1 MWERE
6 RKVVPLPFGQ
16 WGIFSFLFV
25 ALPCPTLCKESG
37 AHSQVGK
44 LKGSILQVW
53 TAQMGKSIQKHRE
66 RRENIWKKKTT
77 TIKGFLASQTYISG
91 LFEDIS
97 TFTCKTRPKHKFN
110 SGLTI
115 NIKEKSRRCELY
127 VDRAQTLW
135 PAVFSISWLSWE
147 EDVEDFRY

>member
-1 MWERE
+1 MNRADGEKHTETQRKERE
-6 RKVVPLPFGQ
+6 
-16 WGIFSFLFV
+16 
-25 ALPCPTLCKESG
+25 
-37 AHSQVGK
+37 H
-44 LKGSILQVW
+44 LK
-53 TAQMGKSIQKHRE
+53 K
-66 RRENIWKKKTT
+66 

-127 VDRAQTLW
+127 VDRAQALW
-135 PAVFSISWLSWE
+135 SAVFSISWLSWE